1 MGTKFFGNKS
11 KRKELKKKK
20 GTREEVR
27 LEEAAEG
34 IERVVLVKNRGI
46 RKKGRQFRYK

>member
-1 MGTKFFGNKS
+1 MEIKANAKS
-11 KRKELKKKK
+11 LKKK

>member
-1 MGTKFFGNKS
+1 MGIKFFGNKS
-11 KRKELKKKK
+11 KRKEFKKKS
-20 GTREEVR
+20 TREEVR